1 MSLAIVLP
9 KLVSVH
15 HNKSFA
21 LVNIKVSGFGIG
33 SCHGSKDIGN
43 APKTCE
49 IGTAFVDIYLL
60 KLHSV
65 DVDHSEMISLFVL
78 IPKNITRR
86 KVFMQ
91 HPFVV
96 HVRCESRQS
105 LGSFKGFAISFATHI
120 V

>member
-1 MSLAIVLP
+1 MSLKTDECELAKRKRIDEELIERKTDVMSLAIVLP

-15 HNKSFA
+15 HNKSLAF
-21 LVNIKVSGFGIG
+21 VNIKVSGFGIG

-65 DVDHSEMISLFVL
+65 DVDHSKVVSLFVL

-86 KVFMQ
+86 KVFM
-91 HPFVV
+91 
-96 HVRCESRQS
+96 
-105 LGSFKGFAISFATHI
+105 
-120 V
+120 

>member
-1 MSLAIVLP
+1 MGLQKKHDEAHLSKRKAVNGQLIERKTDVMSLAIVFP

-33 SCHGSKDIGN
+33 SCHSSKNIGN

-65 DVDHSEMISLFVL
+65 DVDHSKVISLL
-78 IPKNITRR
+78 DR
-86 KVFMQ
+86 KS
-91 HPFVV
+91 VV
-96 HVRCESRQS
+96 
-105 LGSFKGFAISFATHI
+105 
-120 V
+120 

>member
-1 MSLAIVLP
+1 MCVTPDEWELAKRKRIDEELIERKTDVMSLAIVLP

-15 HNKSFA
+15 HNKSLA
-21 LVNIKVSGFGIG
+21 LVDIKVSGFGIR

-49 IGTAFVDIYLL
+49 IGTAFVNIYLL

-86 KVFMQ
+86 KVFM
-91 HPFVV
+91 
-96 HVRCESRQS
+96 
-105 LGSFKGFAISFATHI
+105 
-120 V
+120 

>member
-1 MSLAIVLP
+1 MAKQEAINGQLIERKTDVMSLAIVLP

-15 HNKSFA
+15 HNKTLA
-21 LVNIKVSGFGIG
+21 LVNIKVSGFGLG

-60 KLHSV
+60 KLHSI
-65 DVDHSEMISLFVL
+65 DVDHSKVISLFVL

-86 KVFMQ
+86 KVFM
-91 HPFVV
+91 
-96 HVRCESRQS
+96 
-105 LGSFKGFAISFATHI
+105 
-120 V
+120 

>member
-1 MSLAIVLP
+1 MQNKHDEAHLAKQKEPSGQLIERKTDIMSFAIVLP

-49 IGTAFVDIYLL
+49 IGTAFVDTYLL
-60 KLHSV
+60 K
-65 DVDHSEMISLFVL
+65 
-78 IPKNITRR
+78 T
-86 KVFMQ
+86 
-91 HPFVV
+91 PF
-96 HVRCESRQS
+96 C
-105 LGSFKGFAISFATHI
+105 
-120 V
+120 